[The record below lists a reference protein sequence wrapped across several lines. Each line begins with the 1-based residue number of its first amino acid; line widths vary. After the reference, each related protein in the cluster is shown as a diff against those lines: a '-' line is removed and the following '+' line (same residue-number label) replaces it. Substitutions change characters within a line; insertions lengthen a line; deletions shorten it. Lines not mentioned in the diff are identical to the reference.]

1 MKGLMGFKKVAVI
14 EVNKTNNINYHYAL
28 YDENIKLGD
37 KVLVTGCAAG
47 KIVAIKEIISKEE
60 AQEIFSKNIS
70 QEVICKVDLEPYKK
84 RVEDR
89 KCAAEIL
96 KKMDEKIK
104 EMDEINKYII
114 YAEKNEDIK
123 RMLEKYIELIN

>member
-1 MKGLMGFKKVAVI
+1 MKGLKGFKKVAVI
-14 EVNKTNNINYHYAL
+14 EINNKDYHYAL
-28 YDENIKLGD
+28 YDENIKAGD
-37 KVLVTGCAAG
+37 EVIVTGCVKKG
-47 KIVAIKEIISKEE
+47 LVTIKEVISKEE
-60 AQEIFSKNIS
+60 AEERFSKNIL

-114 YAEKNEDIK
+114 YAEKNEEIK
-123 RMLEKYIELIN
+123 KMLEKYLELLD